1 MWKISL
7 CAILLVSLAPAQAPS
22 VPTIA
27 AKTAGMRKLDGY
39 FPFYWDERG
48 GAIWLEISRFDSE
61 FLYITSLPAGLGSND
76 TGLDRGVSGGGV
88 VVRFERS
95 GPKILLIQP
104 NYNYR
109 AETAD
114 PDQRRTVE
122 ESFARSTLWG
132 FEVAAEEN
140 GRVLV
145 DATPFLLRDA
155 TDVAGTLRRLKQGDY
170 RFDAARSA
178 LYLPRTKNFPKNT
191 EFESTITLALAGGEP
206 GKFVSEVTP
215 SPNAITLRVHQSFV
229 ELPGPGYEPR
239 AFDPR
244 AGFFGI
250 RYMDLMAPLD
260 EPVFRQVISR
270 HRLKKKNPDAPV
282 SDAVEPIVYYLDRG
296 APEPLRSALLEGARW
311 WTQAFEAA
319 GYRNA
324 FRVELLPEGA
334 DPMDIRY
341 NVIQW
346 VHRSTRGWSY
356 GGGIIDPRTG
366 EIIKGQVTLG
376 SLRARQDY
384 RIAEGLLAPYED
396 GKPAPADME
405 NMALARLR
413 QLAAHEVGHT
423 LGLQH
428 NFAASVDD
436 RASVMDYPPPVP
448 LLRGPGAPDL
458 SSAYAAGIGEWDKVA
473 IAYGYQDFPQG
484 TDESAAL
491 RKMMDTT
498 IARGLH
504 YLTDEDAR
512 PIGSASP
519 VAHLWDSGRNA
530 VDELQR
536 VIDVR
541 KRVLER
547 FGENNIRHGEPL
559 ATLED
564 TLVPAY
570 LMHRYQT
577 EAAAKVLG
585 GLNYTY
591 ALRGD
596 GQIAT
601 RPVPASEQRRAA
613 AVLLRTLDP
622 DFLSL
627 PPRLIALIPPR
638 PPGFPRTRED
648 FPNHT
653 GVTFDPL
660 GAAEASASIT
670 AGLLLDPERGERL
683 LQQHAAD
690 PSVDGLET
698 LLDHLLS
705 ATWNSTAPDGT
716 IRQVVNEVILVR
728 LMALA
733 ANASASAAVRA
744 EAFHALSKLEIE
756 VRQRRGASD
765 RFAVARIKR
774 FLEHPTAEDLPS
786 VPEPP
791 PGQPIGEI
799 LDWN

>member
-7 CAILLVSLAPAQAPS
+7 CAILLASLAPAQAPS
-22 VPTIA
+22 IPTIA

-39 FPFYWDERG
+39 FPFYWDDRG

-88 VVRFERS
+88 VLRFERS

-109 AETAD
+109 AGTAD

-170 RFDAARSA
+170 RFDAARST
-178 LYLPRTKNFPKNT
+178 LYLPRTRNFPKNT
-191 EFESTITLALAGGEP
+191 EFEATITLALTRGEP

-215 SPNAITLRVHQSFV
+215 RPDAITLRVHQSFV

-244 AGFFGI
+244 AGFFGV
-250 RYMDLMAPLD
+250 RYMDLMAPLGA
-260 EPVFRQVISR
+260 PVFRQFLSR
-270 HRLKKKNPDAPV
+270 HRLRKKNPNAPV
-282 SDAVEPIVYYLDRG
+282 SDPVEPIVYYLDRG

-311 WTQAFEAA
+311 WTQAFDAA

-396 GKPAPADME
+396 GKPVPADME

-428 NFAASVDD
+428 NFAASFDH
-436 RASVMDYPPPVP
+436 RASVMDYPPPVAV
-448 LLRGPGAPDL
+448 LRGAGAPDL
-458 SSAYAAGIGEWDKVA
+458 ASAYATGIGEWDKAA
-473 IAYGYQDFPQG
+473 IAYGYQDFPPG
-484 TDESAAL
+484 TDEGAAL
-491 RKMMDTT
+491 RKMMDAT

-519 VAHLWDSGRNA
+519 IAHLWDSGRNA

-536 VIDVR
+536 VIEVR

-547 FGENNIRHGEPL
+547 FGENNIRQGEPL

-585 GLNYTY
+585 GVNYTY

-613 AVLLRTLDP
+613 AILLRTLNP
-622 DFLSL
+622 DFLTL

-638 PPGFPRTRED
+638 PPGFPRTNEN

-653 GVTFDPL
+653 GLTFDPL
-660 GAAEASASIT
+660 GAVQASANIT

-683 LQQHAAD
+683 VQQHAAD

-698 LLDHLLS
+698 LIGHLLA
-705 ATWNSTAPDGT
+705 ATWNSTAPDGVV
-716 IRQVVNEVILVR
+716 RQVVNEVILVR

-733 ANASASAAVRA
+733 ANTSASAAVRA
-744 EAFHALSKLEIE
+744 AAFGALSKLEGE
-756 VRQRRGASD
+756 VRQRRGTSYL
-765 RFAVARIKR
+765 FAAARIKR
-774 FLEHPTAEDLPS
+774 FLEHPAMEDVPS
-786 VPEPP
+786 IPEPP